1 MNQPL
6 KVTILIH
13 GSALKKSSK
22 EFTLVHAIIIIIIL
36 IGVLNKGANCANSA
50 NIWMCGGLLF

>member
-22 EFTLVHAIIIIIIL
+22 EFTLIYVIIIIIL
-36 IGVLNKGANCANSA
+36 IGVLNKGANSA

>member
-13 GSALKKSSK
+13 GSALKTSSK
-22 EFTLVHAIIIIIIL
+22 EFTLIYVIIFIIIIL
-36 IGVLNKGANCANSA
+36 IGVLNKGANSA

>member
-22 EFTLVHAIIIIIIL
+22 EFTLVYVIIIIIIL
-36 IGVLNKGANCANSA
+36 IGVLNKGANSANSA

>member
-22 EFTLVHAIIIIIIL
+22 EFTLIYVIIIIIIL
-36 IGVLNKGANCANSA
+36 IGVLNKGANSA
-50 NIWMCGGLLF
+50 NIWICGGLLF